1 MGKVRN
7 YFNTILK
14 GQNPIWFTWLNLFRQ
29 EFYLLNRKFEL
40 VIVVASS
47 KSLILKKLN

>member
-14 GQNPIWFTWLNLFRQ
+14 QKKPIWFTQLNLFRQ
-29 EFYLLNRKFEL
+29 EFYLLKGGFEL

-47 KSLILKKLN
+47 KSLILKNLN